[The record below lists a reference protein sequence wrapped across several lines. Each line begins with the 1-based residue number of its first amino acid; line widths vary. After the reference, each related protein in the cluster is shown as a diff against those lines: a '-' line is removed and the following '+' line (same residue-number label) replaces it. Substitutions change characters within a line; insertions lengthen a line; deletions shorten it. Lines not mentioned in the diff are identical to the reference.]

1 MKLFKKEIFLK
12 NNFFQIY
19 KEHIFLFL
27 IFIIS
32 FLIRRLGLQYGFP
45 LLTHPDEAISLDPVY
60 NMTFNK
66 SLNSNTFNRPDQI
79 LLTLNFVYLNL
90 VSYFHYGKSMTHTY
104 WENQLTFYYYGR
116 MLICILGSI
125 IPLVGYKIGKEF
137 KINFAVPAAII
148 FAFFPSFVIHSHY
161 ITPDIPITLI
171 TMLVI
176 LFAIKYLN
184 DEKSIYL
191 YIATIFSAI
200 NTAEKYPGLLSI
212 VVILATISIH
222 VFRNDKLTIRDK
234 FAELLKGGL
243 RILGIFLLAFYVV
256 APNIFIE
263 FGKVIQT
270 IQYEARST
278 HLGADNLGWFGN
290 LIFYIES
297 YSSFTNIFATIFM
310 IFGILHLIK
319 NKNPNLILL
328 FYGTFYWVF
337 MSYLP
342 LHWERWALPMYIT
355 PLLIISIGITYLFHI
370 TRYKKILRI
379 ISLLIIVGFISHQ
392 FMYSLSSS
400 IKLSFTDTRVVALDY
415 CIENG
420 ITSENS
426 IYEGY
431 TPFNPQNPGNIFDF
445 DINNNI
451 DKKYII
457 LSSGMYDRYQFE
469 PNRYKDAVKFYKEVR
484 SNNIKLKEI
493 NATDVNHGNP
503 KETVE
508 NIVYYIKI
516 LTRLIPVERYNGPT
530 IQIFEI
536 PTNH

>member
-1 MKLFKKEIFLK
+1 
-12 NNFFQIY
+12 
-19 KEHIFLFL
+19 
-27 IFIIS
+27 
-32 FLIRRLGLQYGFP
+32 
-45 LLTHPDEAISLDPVY
+45 
-60 NMTFNK
+60 
-66 SLNSNTFNRPDQI
+66 
-79 LLTLNFVYLNL
+79 
-90 VSYFHYGKSMTHTY
+90 MTHTY